1 MCMTNKHSQQYYQD
15 KLKDIDKVK
24 YEKYLAKKREERFN
38 LAKTFLR
45 TGIDSFIQESG
56 LDKQIIKK
64 VENINSGYIITENS
78 NVIEELI
85 TNINSGNAS
94 RRIFE
99 SFSSIFSEF
108 MCSRLIHRALE
119 VKDKSIIKNE
129 YEFRNKSKKF
139 IIFNDNDFDW
149 KMNVHRLF
157 EESRITQY
165 EDYMQKNVELL
176 KDSECI
182 KKLRCSV
189 DGFGGIGF
197 SDNSFIIECDDE
209 QIPHD
214 DKSVIKFLNNK
225 LTIIIRP
232 KFKNYFDSK
241 VEFKMPFDVK
251 VNGELFFLKENE

>member
-1 MCMTNKHSQQYYQD
+1 MTNKHSQQYYRTKLENTD
-15 KLKDIDKVK
+15 KAKH
-24 YEKYLAKKREERFN
+24 EKYLAKKRDERFQ

-45 TGIDSFIQESG
+45 TRIDSFIQESG
-56 LDKQIIKK
+56 LDKQIIKR
-64 VENINSGYIITENS
+64 VENINSGYIIKEKY

-85 TNINSGNAS
+85 NSINSGNAS
-94 RRIFE
+94 QRIFE
-99 SFSSIFSEF
+99 SLSSIFSEF
-108 MCSRLIHRALE
+108 MCSRLIHRSLE
-119 VKDKSIIKNE
+119 IKDKNIIKDE
-129 YEFRNKSKKF
+129 YEFRNKSKNF
-139 IIFNDNDFDW
+139 IIFNDIDFGW
-149 KMNVHRLF
+149 KMNVYRFF
-157 EESRITQY
+157 EESRITPY
-165 EDYMQKNVELL
+165 KDYMQKNVELL

-232 KFKNYFDSK
+232 KFKDYFDSSF
-241 VEFKMPFDVK
+241 EFKMPFDVK